1 MVPVLPQRA
10 RAIHR
15 HGVVVVEVALDELVA
30 VGGVIHKAREVVH
43 LLGIGTD
50 ICRKKQAT
58 SDYCVMETPVLGA

>member
-1 MVPVLPQRA
+1 MVPVLSQRA

-15 HGVVVVEVALDELVA
+15 YGVIVVEVALDELVA

-50 ICRKKQAT
+50 ICRESKQRPAIV
-58 SDYCVMETPVLGA
+58 SWIHQC